1 MQIHLCCLLIFH
13 SQNSLFTFITL
24 AIVCVY
30 ACGAASFRGCQ
41 KRVKERGRV
50 RICLQQQFLPSLLPP
65 WQLSL
70 CICSASTGVSVFTRF
85 LPFTFLCLYVFF
97 LFSSTGRPFIQRQPE
112 THSSTNSIPSL
123 AFILI
128 FFWSPNL
135 PMRTIPATSHD
146 SDRYFYVTIPHIL
159 RLVGWRRACFSWPI
173 WTSLGQSLA
182 CKDRFFLRIDFTSN
196 ILMPIYHFNLY
207 YLVPS
212 LKSAKWCTVIFTAR
226 KMEKLV

>member
-1 MQIHLCCLLIFH
+1 MLVVQLASGVVKRESKRERASENMTAAAIPSFSLTPMTVVLVHLLRVDRGECIHSISPLHLPLPLCLFSFLIHRPAIHSATTRNSLLYKFYPIPRFHTNFLLI
-13 SQNSLFTFITL
+13 S
-24 AIVCVY
+24 
-30 ACGAASFRGCQ
+30 
-41 KRVKERGRV
+41 K
-50 RICLQQQFLPSLLPP
+50 P
-65 WQLSL
+65 
-70 CICSASTGVSVFTRF
+70 
-85 LPFTFLCLYVFF
+85 
-97 LFSSTGRPFIQRQPE
+97 
-112 THSSTNSIPSL
+112 
-123 AFILI
+123 
-128 FFWSPNL
+128 
-135 PMRTIPATSHD
+135 PMRAIPATSHD